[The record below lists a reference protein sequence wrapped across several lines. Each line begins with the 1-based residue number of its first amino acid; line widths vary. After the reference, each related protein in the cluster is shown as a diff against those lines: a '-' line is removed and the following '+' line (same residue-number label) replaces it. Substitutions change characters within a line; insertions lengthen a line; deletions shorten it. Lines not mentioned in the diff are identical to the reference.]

1 MQDFRI
7 LSATLLVVLCIAVSV
22 PAQDPQKERASND
35 LYMVG
40 GREVRIPPPEGFTD
54 AFASLEKYTLLIT
67 ATESPGL
74 EIVASHVENSIAKRI
89 EKGGNPPLDLYTK
102 VSVDRQLKTVDETP
116 ELFAAT
122 VAVLEKNFD
131 TYLDPSLPLMKSVIK
146 NTDQGLTAEYR
157 REAKLDLKQPRRL
170 GFFEKKADV
179 FSALMITDVQAFGRK
194 KTMLT
199 SLSLVNVNRRLL
211 YVYGYKVFSSESDIR
226 ALTDF
231 TKKWTAAILAA
242 NK

>member
-1 MQDFRI
+1 MKDSRTTSLLLLLI
-7 LSATLLVVLCIAVSV
+7 LVSAAFVS
-22 PAQDPQKERASND
+22 AQDQQKERRSND
-35 LYMVG
+35 VYTVG
-40 GREVRIPPPEGFTD
+40 GREVRIPSPEGFTD
-54 AFASLEKYTLLIT
+54 AFARLEKYASLISS
-67 ATESPGL
+67 TESPSL
-74 EIVASHVENSIAKRI
+74 EVVASHVENSVAKRI
-89 EKGGNPPLDLYTK
+89 EKGGSPELDLYTK
-102 VSVDRQLKTVDETP
+102 VSVDKQLKVVDQTP

-122 VAVLEKNFD
+122 VAALEKNFD

-146 NTDQGLTAEYR
+146 NTDQGLTTEYGR
-157 REAKLDLKQPRRL
+157 DAKLDLKKPRRL
-170 GFFEKKADV
+170 GIFEKKADV

-199 SLSLVNVNRRLL
+199 ALSLVNVNRRLL
-211 YVYGYKVFSSESDIR
+211 YVYAYKVFSSESDIH

>member
-1 MQDFRI
+1 
-7 LSATLLVVLCIAVSV
+7 
-22 PAQDPQKERASND
+22 
-35 LYMVG
+35 
-40 GREVRIPPPEGFTD
+40 
-54 AFASLEKYTLLIT
+54 
-67 ATESPGL
+67 
-74 EIVASHVENSIAKRI
+74 
-89 EKGGNPPLDLYTK
+89 
-102 VSVDRQLKTVDETP
+102 LKTVDETP

-131 TYLDPSLPLMKSVIK
+131 TYLDPSLPLMTSVIRD
-146 NTDQGLTAEYR
+146 TDQGLPAEYG

-211 YVYGYKVFSSESDIR
+211 YVYGYKVFSSESDIQ